1 MEEKEKVIEIKVRE
15 REREKHTL
23 EREKEGG
30 RGEKE
35 RITNNKIEGR
45 NAETSGIEHSSLIV
59 GDELN

>member
-1 MEEKEKVIEIKVRE
+1 MRRGRKGKGNRNKS
-15 REREKHTL
+15 EREKHTL